1 MICCCRPVS
10 PSVKICINSCHIHN
24 FVSVCDS
31 RLPRNSRRIPTI
43 NPQQCY
49 AIQNSKRIP
58 KECQKN
64 SQRMPKIISKEFLKK
79 IQIIKFFQKIP
90 KEFSKIHK
98 KFWLAIIG
106 RNPFWACYISLKE
119 WNSVHILSKIL
130 NEKTFLS

>member
-1 MICCCRPVS
+1 MLSSCLSFSQNLHQFMSHSQFCVS
-10 PSVKICINSCHIHN
+10 MRFK
-24 FVSVCDS
+24 
-31 RLPRNSRRIPTI
+31 T
-43 NPQQCY
+43 
-49 AIQNSKRIP
+49 P
-58 KECQKN
+58 KEFPKNPNHKSPTMLCNSNFQKN
-64 SQRMPKIISKEFLKK
+64 SQRMPKEFPKNAKKISKEFLKK